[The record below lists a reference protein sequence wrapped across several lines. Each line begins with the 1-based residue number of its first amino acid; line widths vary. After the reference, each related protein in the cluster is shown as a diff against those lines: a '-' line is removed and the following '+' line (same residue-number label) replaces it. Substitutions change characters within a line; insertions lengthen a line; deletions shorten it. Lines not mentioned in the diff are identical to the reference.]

1 MTLRGALA
9 TMHNRSKVQQPRE
22 VLLHFGRNRRKGKRD
37 MTTVIIAVLAVL
49 AALGLGIA
57 TWLGIRQRVQASRL
71 AMANETAGDLT
82 AQAKEESRII
92 LLAAQEEALKLRNE
106 VEAEIKEQRRELTRL
121 EDRHLQREEQLERK
135 IEAQDKRQVELVDRE
150 SEIEE
155 SRKEVEELRTEQ
167 TKTLERIAG
176 LSIEEAREAVVR
188 RGEEDAQH
196 DLARRYYELERDYK
210 DRADESAR
218 KIIAVAINRLAS
230 DVVSESTT
238 SVVSLPND
246 EMKGRLIGREGRNI
260 RTLESLTGVDVIID
274 DTPEAVTVS
283 CFDPVRR
290 EVARLALEKLVSDG
304 RIQPARIEDMV
315 NRAQN
320 EIEQAIMKAGEEAT
334 FEVGVSGLDR
344 ELVRLLGQLKY
355 RYSYGENVLQHSV
368 EVGLLAGMLA
378 AESGAN
384 VQVAKVGGLLHDV
397 GKALTHEVSGPHAEI
412 GAEIAKRHGINHS
425 SYRGILEHHWDEHE
439 TVESFLVA
447 AADAISA
454 ARPGARKESLEQ
466 YVKRLRDLEDVA
478 AGFDGVERTFAIQAG
493 REVRVM
499 VKPED
504 MDDIKA
510 ASLAR
515 DIARKVEEDL
525 VFPGQI
531 KVTVIRETRSVEFA
545 R

>member
-1 MTLRGALA
+1 MT
-9 TMHNRSKVQQPRE
+9 V
-22 VLLHFGRNRRKGKRD
+22 V
-37 MTTVIIAVLAVL
+37 VIAVLAVL

-57 TWLGIRQRVQASRL
+57 AWLGLRQRAEASRL
-71 AMANETAGDLT
+71 ALASQTAGDLA
-82 AQAKEESRII
+82 AQAQEESRNVI
-92 LLAAQEEALKLRNE
+92 LAAQEEALKLRNE
-106 VEAEIKEQRRELTRL
+106 AESEVKEQRRELTRL
-121 EDRHLQREEQLERK
+121 EDRHMQREEQLERK
-135 IEAQDKRQVELVDRE
+135 IEAQDKRQAELADKE
-150 SEIEE
+150 TEIED
-155 SRKEVEELRTEQ
+155 SRREVDELKVKQ
-167 TKTLERIAG
+167 TQALETIAG
-176 LSIEEAREAVVR
+176 LSVEEAREAVVK

-196 DLARRYYELERDYK
+196 DLSRRYYDLERDYK
-210 DRADESAR
+210 DRADENAR

-238 SVVSLPND
+238 SIVSLPND

-260 RTLESLTGVDVIID
+260 RTLESLTGVDIIID

-290 EVARLALEKLVSDG
+290 EIAKLALEKLVSDG

-315 NRAQN
+315 NRSHN
-320 EIEQAIMKAGEEAT
+320 EIEQTITKAGEQAT
-334 FEVGVSGLDR
+334 FDVGVSGLDR

-454 ARPGARKESLEQ
+454 ARPGARKESLEH

-478 AGFDGVERTFAIQAG
+478 ASFDGVERTFAIQAG

-504 MDDIKA
+504 MDDVKS

-515 DIARKVEEDL
+515 NIARKVEDDL

-531 KVTVIRETRSVEFA
+531 KVTVIRETRSVEYA